1 MPQDVSSPWIFTDIR
16 QWNALIRTA
25 ETVSLE
31 KDAIIYEQGERAE
44 YVYVVKTGRVRLTSF
59 LPNGR
64 EQIFMFIEE
73 GGMFGEA
80 ELFEGGVRL
89 TDANAITDVVLY
101 RSTLHDFR
109 KLINTD
115 IDFSNSVLALT
126 SRKFSR
132 LVGCVIGSGIF
143 MTPGTV
149 AAAAGSIGP
158 TVIAWITAGVC
169 GLLCALVYAELS
181 PMMPKAGGA
190 YVFIREAFGDGPA
203 FAYGWSMTFGS
214 FLPVIAMLATAFC
227 TNLAIFFPGLD
238 VTGQRVIGT

>member
-132 LVGCVIGSGIF
+132 LVGMMQSLVFTDTYCRIAQMFLNLIEVYGVKTDEGYKLPYFATHQSIANLVTSSRV
-143 MTPGTV
+143 TV
-149 AAAAGSIGP
+149 NKIMRRM
-158 TVIAWITAGVC
+158 IEE
-169 GLLCALVYAELS
+169 GLIRAENHN
-181 PMMPKAGGA
+181 
-190 YVFIREAFGDGPA
+190 YIV
-203 FAYGWSMTFGS
+203 
-214 FLPVIAMLATAFC
+214 
-227 TNLAIFFPGLD
+227 LD
-238 VTGQRVIGT
+238 VERLRQIVKSQYTLN